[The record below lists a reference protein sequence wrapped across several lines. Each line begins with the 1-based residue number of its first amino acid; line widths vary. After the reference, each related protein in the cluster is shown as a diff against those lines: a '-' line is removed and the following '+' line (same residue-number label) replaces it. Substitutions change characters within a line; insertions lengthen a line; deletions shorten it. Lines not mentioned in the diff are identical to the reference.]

1 MSTIDRK
8 YLNAPVMVVDDH
20 GMTRDLVRTIL
31 RGIGFINILTVENG
45 RAAYK
50 MLETNNVK
58 LIVCDWNMPG
68 GSGIELLRAVREH
81 PQFKDVPFLMLTA
94 EAYKESVEEAMKQG
108 VSDYVAKPFTADV
121 LVAKI
126 TGILK

>member
-31 RGIGFINILTVENG
+31 RGLGFINILTVENG

>member
-31 RGIGFINILTVENG
+31 RGLGFINIITVENG

>member
-1 MSTIDRK
+1 MTTIDRK

-31 RGIGFINILTVENG
+31 RGIGFTNILTVENG

-50 MLETNNVK
+50 MLESDNVK
-58 LIVCDWNMPG
+58 LIICDWNMPG

-94 EAYKESVEEAMKQG
+94 EAYKESVEEAIKQG

-126 TGILK
+126 TGLLK